1 MSHNLFG
8 DRFGDQRAPAWHEL
22 GQVFGEP
29 ISASRAYKKL
39 GPYEVRLADLNA
51 EGVPLKQRAILRNP
65 TADDPETR
73 VFGIVGADYHLFT
86 PDDFV
91 TVWDER
97 VGKPIETIG
106 ALGYGETFF
115 ISSYLPKFSIR
126 GDEVE
131 FYLLGK
137 LTMTGLASN
146 EVMTT
151 GVRVVCQ
158 NTLNAAEA
166 SATQRLKIVHDKD
179 VKLRMGE
186 WMQGLYEEAETTAKV
201 LQEQFEF
208 LAGCKIKDVQATS
221 LFEES
226 YPYPT
231 PPKKNAPK
239 HVVDQRIQWW
249 SENVS
254 LMDRRRDGA
263 RSLFEGMGT
272 GMDVPAAKGTLWGA
286 YNAVVECEDYRRG
299 KGEDTDQGRAS
310 IAESIMFGER
320 ATAKKRALKAALAI
334 GQEMKG

>member
-8 DRFGDQRAPAWHEL
+8 ERFGDQRQPAWHEL

-29 ISASRAYKKL
+29 ISATRAYKKL
-39 GPYEVRLADLNA
+39 GPYEVRLAPLSAD
-51 EGVPLKQRAILRNP
+51 GVDLKQQAILRNP
-65 TADDPETR
+65 TTDDPETR
-73 VFGIVGADYHLFT
+73 AFGIVGADYHLVS

-91 TVWDER
+91 TIWDER
-97 VGKPIETIG
+97 VGRPIETIG
-106 ALGYGETFF
+106 ALGYGEKFF
-115 ISSYLPKFSIR
+115 LSTTLPKMDVR

-137 LTMTGLASN
+137 ITMTGLHAN
-146 EVMTT
+146 ELMTT

-158 NTLNAAEA
+158 NTLTAAEGSA
-166 SATQRLKIVHDKD
+166 SQKIKVVHDKD
-179 VKLRMGE
+179 VKQRMGD
-186 WMQGLYEEAETTAKV
+186 WLQGLVDEAETEARMLGEV
-201 LQEQFEF
+201 FNL
-208 LAGCKIKDVQATS
+208 LAGKKVKSAHAER

-231 PPKKNAPK
+231 PPKKNAPQ
-239 HVVDQRIQWW
+239 HIVDQRIQWW
-249 SENVS
+249 SENVN

-263 RSLFEGMGT
+263 RTLFEGMGT

-299 KGEDTDQGRAS
+299 KGEATPEGRMN

-320 ATAKKRALKAALAI
+320 ATAKKRAFKSAVALA
-334 GQEMKG
+334 ETL

>member
-8 DRFGDQRAPAWHEL
+8 ERFGDQREPAWHEL
-22 GQVFGEP
+22 GQVFGKP
-29 ISASRAYKKL
+29 ISASQAYKQL

-51 EGVPLKQRAILRNP
+51 EGTPLKQRAILRNP
-65 TADDPETR
+65 TTDDPETR
-73 VFGIVGADYHLFT
+73 VFGIVGADYNLFT

-106 ALGYGETFF
+106 ALGFGETFF
-115 ISSYLPKFSIR
+115 VSTYLPKFSIK

-137 LTMTGLASN
+137 LTMTGLAAN
-146 EVMTT
+146 EMMTT
-151 GVRVVCQ
+151 GVRTVCQ

-179 VKLRMGE
+179 VKQRMGD
-186 WMQGLYEEAETTAKV
+186 WMQELYEEAESTAKI
-201 LQEQFEF
+201 LEEQFTF
-208 LAGCKIKDVQATS
+208 LAGCKIKDTHATR
-221 LFEES
+221 LFEDA
-226 YPYPT
+226 YPFPN
-231 PPKKNAPK
+231 PPKKNAPQR
-239 HVVDQRIQWW
+239 VVDQRITWW
-249 SENVS
+249 NENVS
-254 LMDRRRDGA
+254 LMERRRNGA
-263 RSLFEGMGT
+263 RDLFEGMGT

-299 KGEDTDQGRAS
+299 KNETTSEGRAS

-320 ATAKKRALKAALAI
+320 ATAKKRALKTALAI
-334 GQEMKG
+334 GAEMKG